1 MLRVS
6 TKLEWLK
13 KPWGFWQK
21 IESETKNKIK
31 NCAKVT
37 SKWFPEQVEKY
48 KKLTKVNIQID

>member
-48 KKLTKVNIQID
+48 KKLTKVNI